1 MANELANATV
11 LMKDGDFRLWCLA
24 ASAYQARVVL
34 TEDPS
39 TPDHDV
45 RMRLAKDV
53 INNPEVIVDKV
64 VNIIATDPQ
73 VAGQGSTV
81 AAIGQPLMLNKIAE
95 IWTPLAEVSFWS

>member
-11 LMKDGDFRLWCLA
+11 LMRDADFRLWCLA
-24 ASAYQARVVL
+24 ASAYQARIVL
-34 TEDPS
+34 TEPIN

-73 VAGQGSTV
+73 IATLGQNVT
-81 AAIGQPLMLNKIAE
+81 AIGQAAMLSKIAE
-95 IWTPLAEVSFWS
+95 IWTPLAEVSYWS